1 MKKERITIWMAIGL
15 VLILAAAISAQ
26 PPMPDSMRLE
36 RHLTMLKNRLNLSD
50 TQSVQ
55 VRTILEDEQ
64 KQAAADREKYRG
76 DFKAMQKA
84 RTERRQQ
91 TDIQIMQVLNKDQQ
105 KEFKKIQ
112 KEIRQGPPGQRP
124 RRGSRPSAP
133 PNG

>member
-1 MKKERITIWMAIGL
+1 MKRKRITILMAIGL
-15 VLILAAAISAQ
+15 VVMLAATISAQ
-26 PPMPDSMRLE
+26 PPMPDSARLN

-55 VRTILEDEQ
+55 IRTILENEQ

-76 DFKAMQKA
+76 DFKAAQKA

-91 TDIQIMQVLNKDQQ
+91 TDNQIIKVLDKDQQ

-112 KEIRQGPPGQRP
+112 KEIRRRPPGQRP
-124 RRGSRPSAP
+124 RRGSRPGAP